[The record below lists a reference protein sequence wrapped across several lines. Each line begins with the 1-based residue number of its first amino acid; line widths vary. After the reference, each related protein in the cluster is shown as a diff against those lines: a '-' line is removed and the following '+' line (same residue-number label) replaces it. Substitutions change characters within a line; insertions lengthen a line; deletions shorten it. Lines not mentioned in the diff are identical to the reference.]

1 MATVSQEADLDK
13 EAQAVDMVT
22 ASKRTPAVT
31 ILGESTLVLA
41 IRAAWVEFRPLT
53 VELRRTTMDTTKRP
67 LGLLVKTRLPAVVLV
82 LLHTVG
88 LSTLRQK
95 VRNASSTLSRDL
107 SWKCTALS
115 LPVPSYFTAES
126 RRKNVACLLF
136 LNSSVAYFLLSQ
148 SFSHLLVLVNSHA
161 RFLALSSFAGYVYY
175 YNSRTGIS
183 QWERPM
189 ELDFPLSK

>member
-1 MATVSQEADLDK
+1 MLQAPFHATFPGS
-13 EAQAVDMVT
+13 
-22 ASKRTPAVT
+22 
-31 ILGESTLVLA
+31 
-41 IRAAWVEFRPLT
+41 
-53 VELRRTTMDTTKRP
+53 
-67 LGLLVKTRLPAVVLV
+67 V
-82 LLHTVG
+82 LLF
-88 LSTLRQK
+88 LFLYLRTS
-95 VRNASSTLSRDL
+95 RLSRG
-107 SWKCTALS
+107 
-115 LPVPSYFTAES
+115 
-126 RRKNVACLLF
+126 RKNVACLLF